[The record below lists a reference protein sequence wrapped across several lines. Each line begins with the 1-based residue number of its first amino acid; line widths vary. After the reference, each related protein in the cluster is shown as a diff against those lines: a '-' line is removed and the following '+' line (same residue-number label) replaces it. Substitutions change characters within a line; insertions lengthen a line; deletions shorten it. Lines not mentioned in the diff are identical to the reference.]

1 MATGGGQ
8 VSEKQTWGISPDDLA
23 EFMALDNMPILPPHV
38 VAKLPQVFQ
47 VRERMLAEV
56 KREQAMAVAERKRR
70 KEARQKRVA
79 AQMKHQSKVFAEKYS
94 TPDPDAQARYQEL
107 EKAVSSKK

>member
-1 MATGGGQ
+1 M
-8 VSEKQTWGISPDDLA
+8 SEKQTWGISPDDLA

-38 VAKLPQVFQ
+38 VLKLPPIFR

-56 KREQAMAVAERKRR
+56 KREQSMAVAERKRR
-70 KEARQKRVA
+70 KEEKKKRVA
-79 AQMKHQSKVFAEKYS
+79 AQMEYQREVFAQKYS

-107 EKAVSSKK
+107 EKAVSSRK